1 MQRRT
6 LLKALAAG
14 GVLPLAAGAAA
25 PAASTTTP
33 WRDVL
38 DTPAQK
44 SPLAARGL
52 LTGLARAGKRLV
64 AVGQR
69 GHVLLS
75 EVSLESRPVL
85 QLGPLSVHPDRQRQG
100 IGSALTEAALAE
112 AERQSEPL
120 VLLVG
125 HPAYYRRF
133 GFEQARKLG
142 IEPPIAVADEA
153 WLVKRL
159 AAYEPHH
166 RGRVTWPP
174 AWQAV

>member
-1 MQRRT
+1 MIVRPQQPGDEEALGRVTELAFGRPEEAHLVT
-6 LLKALAAG
+6 LL
-14 GVLPLAAGAAA
+14 
-25 PAASTTTP
+25 TP
-33 WRDVL
+33 VI
-38 DTPAQK
+38 
-44 SPLAARGL
+44 S
-52 LTGLARAGKRLV
+52 LV
-64 AVGQR
+64 ADDEGELV

-166 RGRVTWPP
+166 RGQVTWPP